1 MSRIEGHT
9 PKGRAMGESG
19 GRAKAWLT
27 LTKPG
32 VVVLLQ
38 ITALCAV
45 LSHDLLEASGFSEM
59 DWNESIR
66 TMAIVFVGGY
76 LTAGGANAINMWY
89 DRDIDPIMQRTS
101 KRPIPKGTVSPNGAL
116 IFGIFISI
124 TGVVWFLEFA
134 NQVAAFW
141 AAFSIL
147 FYVFIYTIWLKRTSV
162 QNIVIGGLAGATPPV
177 IGWATAVGD
186 LRINLNSAHDFA
198 VSIFDLGSLMP
209 WYLLLLIFLWTPPH
223 FWALAL
229 YRSEEYDSV
238 GVPMMPGVKGTKRT
252 LIEMKIYSILLL
264 ILAVFAPIA
273 LGGMD
278 RNDTIYH
285 VFGWTAI
292 VVTLWYARTVFIID
306 PNEPRTEAGRIPTA
320 ARSFFVSMLY
330 LALMFAIVV
339 TASAGLQGSILG
351 AILAATM
358 IVRDEWNSRASS
370 SKISA

>member
-9 PKGRAMGESG
+9 PKGCAMGESG
-19 GRAKAWLT
+19 GGAKAWLT

-229 YRSEEYDSV
+229 YRSKEYDSV

-339 TASAGLQGSILG
+339 AASAGLQGSILG